1 MGKKFTLES
10 QIQDSHLT
18 LIDIQQKALEEYD
31 NIKTNFS
38 STNIQDLQDQIE
50 VSKMLDAKMKMVID
64 ATGKQIELM
73 KVRERAERP
82 SEGSGADDSPKG
94 AVKNVPMDEIMKNIR
109 NEFSSETKQ
118 YD

>member
-1 MGKKFTLES
+1 MAKKLSLED
-10 QIQDSHLT
+10 QIQDSHFT
-18 LIDIQQKALEEYD
+18 LVDIQHKALLEYD
-31 NIKTNFS
+31 TIKKHFS
-38 STNIQDLQDQIE
+38 SSNIGDLQDQIE

-82 SEGSGADDSPKG
+82 TESESDSPQTTAKG
-94 AVKNVPMDEIMKNIR
+94 IPSDEAMKKIR
-109 NEFSSETKQ
+109 AELAKQNED